1 MKNQSKN
8 SRELSGGIVL
18 SFPRRIELT
27 KLNLH
32 VYQLVIGHVS
42 FFFSIFKLEA

>member
-1 MKNQSKN
+1 MKNQSNN
-8 SRELSGGIVL
+8 SRELSGGVVL

-42 FFFSIFKLEA
+42 FFSIFKLEA